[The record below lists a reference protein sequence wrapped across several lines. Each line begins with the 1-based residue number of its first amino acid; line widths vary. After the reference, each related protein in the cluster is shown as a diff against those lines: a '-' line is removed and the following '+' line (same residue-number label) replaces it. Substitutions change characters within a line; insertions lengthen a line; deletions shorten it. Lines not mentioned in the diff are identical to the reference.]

1 MTLYQTFLLIYIFIL
16 SVNGMIMVVDAQLNI
31 GITTPFDINSS
42 ISGETPPSIFD
53 PANPSGTLTEDVT
66 TDVDDG
72 GGNVFTALIDTVAYP
87 IQVAQSFIGVLTGA
101 FIFDVLAMLGFPV
114 IFGQMM
120 QGIIGF
126 LLVITI
132 VHYVTGRG

>member
-72 GGNVFTALIDTVAYP
+72 GGDDDA
-87 IQVAQSFIGVLTGA
+87 SGVHRRRRRRRPRQL
-101 FIFDVLAMLGFPV
+101 
-114 IFGQMM
+114 
-120 QGIIGF
+120 
-126 LLVITI
+126 
-132 VHYVTGRG
+132 R